1 VADPIEVGEASGRT
15 MLASLLIV
23 FREMLE
29 AGLIVGI
36 VLAAT
41 AGVPGRGLWVGGGV
55 VAGLLG
61 ACVVAGFTD
70 VLANA
75 FNGVGQEVFTAAILS
90 LAVVMLSGHCLWMA
104 KHARELTASMKA
116 AGQAV
121 RDGERSLL
129 ALAIVVA
136 IAVLR
141 EGSEVVL
148 FLYGIAVSGKEGGLA
163 MLLGG
168 VLGVAGGGV
177 VSYLLYRGL
186 LAIPVRRF
194 FSLTNGLIALLA
206 AGMAG
211 QAAAVLAGVD
221 ILPSWGEHIWN
232 SSGLLAENS
241 MLGRAL
247 HALMG
252 YSDRPCGI
260 QLAAYAA
267 TLAILLVSM
276 RLIGLSQAAETDQAR
291 TATSHGAA

>member
-1 VADPIEVGEASGRT
+1 

-23 FREMLE
+23 FREVLE

-41 AGVPGRGLWVGGGV
+41 AGVPGRSAWIGAGI

-61 ACVVAGFTD
+61 ACLVAGFTD
-70 VLANA
+70 VLASA
-75 FNGVGQEVFTAAILS
+75 FEGIGQEVFTAAILS
-90 LAVVMLSGHCLWMA
+90 LAVIMLSGHCLWMA
-104 KHARELTASMKA
+104 NHARELTLSMKA

-121 RDGERSLL
+121 KNGERSLL

-136 IAVLR
+136 VAVLR

-148 FLYGIAVSGKEGGLA
+148 FLYGIAASSKEGGLA

-168 VLGVAGGGV
+168 VLGVGAGGV

-186 LAIPVRRF
+186 LAIPARRF
-194 FSLTNGLIALLA
+194 FALTNGLIALLA

-211 QAAAVLAGVD
+211 QAASVLAGVD
-221 ILPSWGEHIWN
+221 ILPSWGQQVWN

-247 HALMG
+247 HALVG
-252 YSDRPCGI
+252 YSDRPCGV
-260 QLAAYAA
+260 QLVAYVT
-267 TLAILLVSM
+267 TLTILLVSM
-276 RLIGLSQAAETDQAR
+276 RLIAQTNAAESGQTKTAAR
-291 TATSHGAA
+291 RPAT

>member
-1 VADPIEVGEASGRT
+1 

-23 FREMLE
+23 FREVLE

-41 AGVPGRGLWVGGGV
+41 AGVPRRGFWVGGGV

-61 ACVVAGFTD
+61 ACIVAGFTD
-70 VLANA
+70 VLADA
-75 FNGVGQEVFTAAILS
+75 FEGVGQEIFTASILG

-104 KHARELTASMKA
+104 KHARELTLSMQA
-116 AGQAV
+116 AGRAV
-121 RDGERSLL
+121 KNGERSLL

-136 IAVLR
+136 VAVLR

-148 FLYGIAVSGKEGGLA
+148 FLYGIAASSNEGWVA
-163 MLLGG
+163 MLIGG

-186 LAIPVRRF
+186 LAIPARRF
-194 FSLTNGLIALLA
+194 FALTNGLIALLA

-211 QAAAVLAGVD
+211 QAAAVLASVD
-221 ILPSWGEHIWN
+221 ILPSWGQHVWN
-232 SSGLLAENS
+232 SSSLLPEDS
-241 MLGRAL
+241 MVGRAL
-247 HALMG
+247 HALVG

-260 QLAAYAA
+260 QLAAYLA
-267 TLAILLVSM
+267 TLGFLALGM
-276 RLIGLSQAAETDQAR
+276 RLIARGQSRAQPGDRGQTPSAPVHHAA
-291 TATSHGAA
+291 